1 MNSGIF
7 LADAGNIGL
16 LACAVIDTA
25 AVISYAARA
34 RGGQHGAWW
43 RTPTGIHLM
52 CFIAAFA
59 VVLDQSAIYMLTTG
73 QLLVAAEPLA
83 RPDWFAWLRVISFDT
98 LIPPVLAWRLWL
110 IWWPPRGR
118 TATTTRSG

>member
-16 LACAVIDTA
+16 LACAAIDTA
-25 AVISYAARA
+25 AVIAYAARA
-34 RGGQHGAWW
+34 RGGRHGRWW
-43 RTPTGIHLM
+43 ASPIGLHLM

-59 VVLDQSAIYMLTTG
+59 VVLDMSAVYLITSG
-73 QLLVAAEPLA
+73 QVLVHAAPL
-83 RPDWFAWLRVISFDT
+83 RPDWFAWLRTGSFCL

-110 IWWPPRGR
+110 ILRPPKLPR
-118 TATTTRSG
+118 

>member
-16 LACAVIDTA
+16 VTCAAIDTG
-25 AVISYAARA
+25 AVVTYAIRA
-34 RGGQHGAWW
+34 RGGIHGAWW

-52 CFIAAFA
+52 CFMAAFA
-59 VVLDQSAIYMLTTG
+59 VVLGQSAIYLLTSG
-73 QLLVAAEPLA
+73 QLLVSAEPVA

-110 IWWPPRGR
+110 ILRPPRGR
-118 TATTTRSG
+118 

>member
-16 LACAVIDTA
+16 IACAAIDTA
-25 AVISYAARA
+25 AVISYAAKA
-34 RGGQHGAWW
+34 RGGKHGKWW
-43 RTPTGIHLM
+43 ASPVGIHLM

-59 VVLDQSAIYMLTTG
+59 VVLDMSAVYLFTSG
-73 QLLVAAEPLA
+73 QVLPRVPVP
-83 RPDWFAWLRVISFDT
+83 RPDWFAWLRVSAFDL

-110 IWWPPRGR
+110 ILRPPRGPDGR
-118 TATTTRSG
+118 

>member
-16 LACAVIDTA
+16 IACAAIDTT
-25 AVISYAARA
+25 AVIAYAVKA
-34 RGGQHGAWW
+34 RGGTHGKWW
-43 RTPTGIHLM
+43 ASPVGLHLM

-59 VVLDQSAIYMLTTG
+59 VVLDMSAVYLLTSG
-73 QLLVAAEPLA
+73 QLLAAAASP
-83 RPDWFAWLRVISFDT
+83 RPDWFAWLRTASFDL

-110 IWWPPRGR
+110 ILRPPKLPR
-118 TATTTRSG
+118 